1 MAAERRGMPS
11 ASFRKLFRT
20 RRKRGPRNDI
30 NNRSNATCT
39 GQTINRVSAA
49 TNGPVLEVP
58 VGPRCPLAGRTG
70 CWPAAARAR
79 HRAAIPAPSE
89 RPSTPVGGR
98 LMHLESGKLSPAFWM
113 SLWRPVEAAD
123 GAAGGCSSTSPLPT
137 LRESMMP
144 GAHTRA
150 QCSAHVS
157 HFFAVAFDMFMVC
170 ECRFA
175 HASALD
181 S

>member
-1 MAAERRGMPS
+1 MI
-11 ASFRKLFRT
+11 FKLLT
-20 RRKRGPRNDI
+20 Q
-30 NNRSNATCT
+30 SQC
-39 GQTINRVSAA
+39 
-49 TNGPVLEVP
+49 L
-58 VGPRCPLAGRTG
+58 
-70 CWPAAARAR
+70 W
-79 HRAAIPAPSE
+79 
-89 RPSTPVGGR
+89 GR

>member
-1 MAAERRGMPS
+1 MCHRKMF
-11 ASFRKLFRT
+11 ASHVAS
-20 RRKRGPRNDI
+20 P
-30 NNRSNATCT
+30 
-39 GQTINRVSAA
+39 
-49 TNGPVLEVP
+49 
-58 VGPRCPLAGRTG
+58 
-70 CWPAAARAR
+70 
-79 HRAAIPAPSE
+79 
-89 RPSTPVGGR
+89 PSTPGGRYVSDSDRPWAAPPPVGGR
-98 LMHLESGKLSPAFWM
+98 LVHLESVKLSPAFWR

-137 LRESMMP
+137 PREIMMP

-157 HFFAVAFDMFMVC
+157 HCFAVAFDMFMVC

>member
-1 MAAERRGMPS
+1 MMVGS
-11 ASFRKLFRT
+11 ADNHNDTQCVMVGSDDHHILKL
-20 RRKRGPRNDI
+20 
-30 NNRSNATCT
+30 
-39 GQTINRVSAA
+39 
-49 TNGPVLEVP
+49 
-58 VGPRCPLAGRTG
+58 
-70 CWPAAARAR
+70 
-79 HRAAIPAPSE
+79 
-89 RPSTPVGGR
+89 GGR